1 MAHSFSSSARLHHD
15 RICLTVVTIVAIL
28 SLAAVQI
35 FIAAG
40 QLRSGQAE
48 AIAKIRQEGIF
59 VEDQITYQLRN
70 GQSVACTSPQQ
81 LDLMTRYGPISYTLS
96 ADGKAIASGSALLT
110 TQDVEVQSLNF
121 TCRDSAGSGGT
132 LVEVKYAL
140 TTPELAQTMADFS
153 QEFSTSVYVRDLN

>member
-1 MAHSFSSSARLHHD
+1 MAIVSRRQPGYTMIEL
-15 RICLTVVTIVAIL
+15 LTVVTIVAIL

-35 FIAAG
+35 LLHG

-121 TCRDSAGSGGT
+121 TCQDSAGSGGT

>member
-1 MAHSFSSSARLHHD
+1 MAIVSRCQPGYTMIEL
-15 RICLTVVTIVAIL
+15 LTVVTIVAIL

-35 FIAAG
+35 LLHG

-48 AIAKIRQEGIF
+48 AIAKIRQEGMF
-59 VEDQITYQLRN
+59 AEDQITYQLRN
-70 GQSVACTSPQQ
+70 GQSVICTSPNQ
-81 LDLMTRYGPISYTLS
+81 LDIETRYGPISYSLS

-110 TQDVEVQSLNF
+110 TKDVEVQSLNF
-121 TCRDSAGSGGT
+121 TCQDSGGNSGT
-132 LVEVKYAL
+132 LVEVKFAL